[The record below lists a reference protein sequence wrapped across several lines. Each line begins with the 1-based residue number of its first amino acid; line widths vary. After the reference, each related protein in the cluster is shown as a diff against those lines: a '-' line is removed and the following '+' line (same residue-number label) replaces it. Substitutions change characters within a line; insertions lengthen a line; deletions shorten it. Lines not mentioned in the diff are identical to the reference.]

1 MEIPFLP
8 SRMTPNHQNI
18 HFLPLEVNPCQ
29 WTGACELKRVSGM
42 FSRSHNTFQ
51 PWPVTPKISE
61 KNWTGVPLQ
70 LASHLVT
77 GDISFTHSFFY
88 GFTEVLFDVMLN
100 DIEYDVK
107 QNSQYVIKESVNEVN
122 LVSGSLTP
130 HLPGAPGQGFS
141 WSSGGSWV
149 TGWYLKWALRKF
161 CGSLI
166 GRRADVRAY
175 GRAHGPAVIG
185 ACMRAC
191 PWACCCL
198 YVRAGV
204 RASILERMG
213 MYGMFFM
220 DMHPYFL
227 CKISYRQP

>member
-1 MEIPFLP
+1 MKKIRASTYLLWAYSNPGTN
-8 SRMTPNHQNI
+8 SR
-18 HFLPLEVNPCQ
+18 
-29 WTGACELKRVSGM
+29 
-42 FSRSHNTFQ
+42 
-51 PWPVTPKISE
+51 ISE

-191 PWACCCL
+191 PRACCCL
-198 YVRAGV
+198 YVHAGV
-204 RASILERMG
+204 RASFLERMG

>member
-1 MEIPFLP
+1 
-8 SRMTPNHQNI
+8 
-18 HFLPLEVNPCQ
+18 
-29 WTGACELKRVSGM
+29 M
-42 FSRSHNTFQ
+42 FSRSHNTYQ
-51 PWPVTPKISE
+51 PWPITPRISE
-61 KNWTGVPLQ
+61 KNWTGVPPP
-70 LASHLVT
+70 ASQSLC
-77 GDISFTHSFFY
+77 DWRYFIPISFFY
-88 GFTEVLFDVMLN
+88 GFTGVLFDVILI

-107 QNSQYVIKESVNEVN
+107 QHSRYVIKESVNEVN

-161 CGSLI
+161 CGSLN

-175 GRAHGPAVIG
+175 GRAHGPALIG

-191 PWACCCL
+191 PRACCCL
-198 YVRAGV
+198 YVHAGV
-204 RASILERMG
+204 RESFLERMG

>member
-1 MEIPFLP
+1 MKKIRASTYLLCAYSNPGTN
-8 SRMTPNHQNI
+8 SR
-18 HFLPLEVNPCQ
+18 
-29 WTGACELKRVSGM
+29 
-42 FSRSHNTFQ
+42 
-51 PWPVTPKISE
+51 ISE

-149 TGWYLKWALRKF
+149 TGWYLKWALPKF
-161 CGSLI
+161 CGSLN

-175 GRAHGPAVIG
+175 GRVHGHVVVCTSTRVYG
-185 ACMRAC
+185 SHFWNVWVCMGCFSWICTPTFFVKSHTASRNSLGNTETLKNGT
-191 PWACCCL
+191 CCSGCARVDVFQRKVPL
-198 YVRAGV
+198 F
-204 RASILERMG
+204 SL
-213 MYGMFFM
+213 
-220 DMHPYFL
+220 
-227 CKISYRQP
+227 